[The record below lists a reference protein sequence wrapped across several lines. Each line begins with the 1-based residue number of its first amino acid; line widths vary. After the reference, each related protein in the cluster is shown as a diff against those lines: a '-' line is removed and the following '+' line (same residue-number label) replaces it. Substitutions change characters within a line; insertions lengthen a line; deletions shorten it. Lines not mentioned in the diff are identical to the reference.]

1 MNNYIYGKIRVS
13 VYVFKF
19 NESDRYIPAIPDV
32 STSNPSDMP
41 KLKKT
46 LLMKKQILLG
56 KRKKLLKKE

>member
-1 MNNYIYGKIRVS
+1 MGKLE
-13 VYVFKF
+13 F
-19 NESDRYIPAIPDV
+19 RYAYLGLMSLIDIFPQSPTIH
-32 STSNPSDMP
+32 TRNLSDMP